1 MKLADG
7 REFVT
12 TEAIEGVKYNVYG
25 CPGTPENATRVEHGE
40 GGGRVIPGKVA
51 HYLLSMDVDEGV
63 TPFMVICP
71 DHGLAAESAFY
82 PAGIV
87 MRPSLWPVRMIW
99 RKPTKGELNAGIALA
114 FGAQAKSRP
123 SKSEIGAIELAAD
136 SLGPEAFRA
145 AWEQMVAGEEGAS

>member
-40 GGGRVIPGKVA
+40 DGARVIPGKVA

-63 TPFMVICP
+63 TPFMVTCP

-99 RKPTKGELNAGIALA
+99 RKPTKGERKRELREQGPGGHYASGGLA
-114 FGAQAKSRP
+114 REWTTDAPRP
-123 SKSEIGAIELAAD
+123 LPSWMSSGRH
-136 SLGPEAFRA
+136 G
-145 AWEQMVAGEEGAS
+145 